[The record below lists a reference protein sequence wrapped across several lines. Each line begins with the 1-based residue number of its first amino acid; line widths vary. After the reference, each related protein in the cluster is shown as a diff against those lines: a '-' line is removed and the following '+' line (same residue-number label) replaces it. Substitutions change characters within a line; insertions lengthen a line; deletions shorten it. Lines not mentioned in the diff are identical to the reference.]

1 MNAGLRKHSAVP
13 TKTAE
18 PETRL
23 TNGRVKLRTAS
34 IGMRALP
41 DAALEVA
48 PGTEAGPHGSLH
60 EVLME
65 PYSAFTES
73 GSTRRR
79 FHIWHRPWPQ
89 ARCRVRRMETDIL
102 GATFPSLAGARLVG
116 ANHSAGVRDVSMSRP
131 IRL

>member
-1 MNAGLRKHSAVP
+1 MEKTMNAGLLKHPAVP

-65 PYSAFTES
+65 PYSAFTDS
-73 GSTRRR
+73 GLTSVTARGRRR
-79 FHIWHRPWPQ
+79 DAAF
-89 ARCRVRRMETDIL
+89 
-102 GATFPSLAGARLVG
+102 VG
-116 ANHSAGVRDVSMSRP
+116 ANHSAGVRDVWMSRP